1 MGMSDDDDDAWKS
14 DWISASDAFA
24 VQCATARDANP
35 YERPALNEIM
45 IFLATELWD
54 RRFSVTEIKSA
65 FEESVKLLV
74 PYAAGEERR
83 GDRD

>member
-1 MGMSDDDDDAWKS
+1 MTSNDCDAWKS
-14 DWISASDAFA
+14 DWIAASDAFA
-24 VQCATARDANP
+24 IHCATARDTNP
-35 YERPALNEIM
+35 YDRPALNEIM

-65 FEESVKLLV
+65 FEESVELLL

-83 GDRD
+83 GDRRS